1 MKQILTIAFFVAVG
15 FNVFSQTDSANTKA
29 GFVSFWEEQ
38 NAHYKDKEESP
49 LDKKARKAFAG
60 HRFFEFDATYVI
72 QAKFV
77 RHPVQDTVIMQT
89 SADTEKKFLKYAQ
102 LHFNVGHSHCH
113 LTVYQS
119 VAGLEKDPESKYL
132 FIPFKDLTSGTDT
145 YGGGRYLD
153 ILIPEGDVISLNFN
167 LTYNP
172 YCAYTDGYFCPIP
185 PAENTLNVEIKAGAM
200 APVHEE

>member
-1 MKQILTIAFFVAVG
+1 MKQILIVAFFVAVG

-49 LDKKARKAFAG
+49 LDKKARKAFMG
-60 HRFFEFDATYVI
+60 HRFFEFDPTYVI

-77 RHPVQDTVIMQT
+77 RYPVQDTVIMQT
-89 SADTEKKFLKYAQ
+89 SAATEKKFLKYAQ

-119 VAGLEKDPESKYL
+119 VAGLEKDPENKYL
-132 FIPFKDLTSGTDT
+132 FIPFKDLTSGKDT

-153 ILIPEGDVISLNFN
+153 ILIPEGDAIILNFN
-167 LTYNP
+167 LAYNP
-172 YCAYTDGYFCPIP
+172 YCAYSDGYFCPIP

-200 APVHEE
+200 APAHSE